1 MATTSKRLDTDEDEI
16 PSAPKGSA
24 SIQDRIAAFTMLD
37 GMVGKTQAEKC
48 MRLKL
53 IGFANGEIAQ
63 MLQTTPA
70 VVASNVYSERK
81 KAAKKP
87 AARRGAAVEDG
98 AAA

>member
-1 MATTSKRLDTDEDEI
+1 MATSRRPESADEDEI

-24 SIQDRIAAFTMLD
+24 SIHDRIAAFAMLD
-37 GMVGKTQAEKC
+37 GMIGKTQAEKC

-53 IGFANGEIAQ
+53 IGFGNGDIAQ

-70 VVASNVYSERK
+70 VVASNVYAERK

-87 AARRGAAVEDG
+87 ATRKATSAGDG

>member
-1 MATTSKRLDTDEDEI
+1 MATSRRPESTDEDEI
-16 PSAPKGSA
+16 PSTPKGSA
-24 SIQDRIAAFTMLD
+24 SIQDRIAAFAMLD

-48 MRLKL
+48 MRLRL
-53 IGFANGEIAQ
+53 VGFGNGEIAL

-70 VVASNVYSERK
+70 VVASNIYAERK

-87 AARRGAAVEDG
+87 AARKGAAVEG